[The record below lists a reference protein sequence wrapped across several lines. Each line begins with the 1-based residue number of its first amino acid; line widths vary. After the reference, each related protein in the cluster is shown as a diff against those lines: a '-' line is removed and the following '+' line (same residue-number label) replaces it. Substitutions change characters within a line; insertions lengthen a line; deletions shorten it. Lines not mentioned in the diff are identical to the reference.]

1 MMRSLRYQ
9 LWLMMVMKM
18 RKMQSYFVFNVIR
31 VIKINVSGGT
41 GSWQESSLV
50 KSGCCL
56 FINRCNY
63 NGTSWTNICTTA
75 VANIMELVWKVY
87 TLNNVSENY
96 GRKVNW
102 DIYLCT
108 SIASY
113 MMYLVKQINV
123 NIFAPLFFSLVK
135 GGDPIFCAFED
146 LWTSIQNC
154 LTTFR
159 KCDNDR

>member
-1 MMRSLRYQ
+1 MNKDFQ
-9 LWLMMVMKM
+9 
-18 RKMQSYFVFNVIR
+18 
-31 VIKINVSGGT
+31 
-41 GSWQESSLV
+41 
-50 KSGCCL
+50 
-56 FINRCNY
+56 INRWKY

-159 KCDNDR
+159 KCDNDRYVHKKIMLCLINNLWKGFKNDFGGREIKPKT